1 MMTENLKK
9 LREIV
14 LGDALLQARL
24 QDISNADEFIGSV
37 LEIGKS
43 FGLELESEEVSEAMS
58 ESRRVWIERWI

>member
-1 MMTENLKK
+1 MMTGEIEK

-14 LGDALLQARL
+14 WGNADLQARL
-24 QDISNADEFIGSV
+24 QEVSNADEFVGRV

-43 FGLELESEEVSEAMS
+43 FGLEIESEEVLEEMR

>member
-1 MMTENLKK
+1 MMTEDIEK

-14 LGDALLQARL
+14 LGDTDLQAHL
-24 QDISNADEFIGSV
+24 QEISNADEFVVRV

-43 FGLELESEEVSEAMS
+43 FGLEIESEDVSEAMH